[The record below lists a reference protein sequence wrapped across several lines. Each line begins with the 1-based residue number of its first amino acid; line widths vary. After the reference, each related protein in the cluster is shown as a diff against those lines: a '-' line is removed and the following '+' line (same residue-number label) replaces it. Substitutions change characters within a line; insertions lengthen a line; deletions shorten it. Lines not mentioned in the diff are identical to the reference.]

1 MDEDL
6 KKEIRGFA
14 LQNSSAHGGSTDSKI
29 IIGKIL
35 GTRPELRSMTGQIIP
50 EIQSIVKE
58 VNAMSAADQIAERAY
73 LLAIFLDS
81 FSAPDSCMAET
92 AAFISDFVQR
102 LLPKHF
108 EIALRCMPLDLS
120 SATSMGRDPL

>member
-58 VNAMSAADQIAERAY
+58 VNAMSAADQIAELKSEYSDLTKPKPKQKQRDQSIFDA
-73 LLAIFLDS
+73 LLLH
-81 FSAPDSCMAET
+81 
-92 AAFISDFVQR
+92 
-102 LLPKHF
+102 KHNF
-108 EIALRCMPLDLS
+108 PL
-120 SATSMGRDPL
+120 

>member
-58 VNAMSAADQIAERAY
+58 VNVLQSKPLIS
-73 LLAIFLDS
+73 FL
-81 FSAPDSCMAET
+81 
-92 AAFISDFVQR
+92 R
-102 LLPKHF
+102 
-108 EIALRCMPLDLS
+108 S
-120 SATSMGRDPL
+120 SSIYCSLFNIKSKR

>member
-58 VNAMSAADQIAERAY
+58 VNAMSAADQIAELKSEYSDLTKPKPKQKQRDLPELKDAKKGGVVTI
-73 LLAIFLDS
+73 AIFCDS
-81 FSAPDSCMAET
+81 FLQYPNLTISAICPS
-92 AAFISDFVQR
+92 
-102 LLPKHF
+102 
-108 EIALRCMPLDLS
+108 LRD
-120 SATSMGRDPL
+120 A

>member
-35 GTRPELRSMTGQIIP
+35 GTRPELH
-50 EIQSIVKE
+50 
-58 VNAMSAADQIAERAY
+58 
-73 LLAIFLDS
+73 L
-81 FSAPDSCMAET
+81 
-92 AAFISDFVQR
+92 
-102 LLPKHF
+102 
-108 EIALRCMPLDLS
+108 
-120 SATSMGRDPL
+120 

>member
-58 VNAMSAADQIAERAY
+58 VNAMSAADQIAELKSEGIHRRMQQPTLCHAFDTRWY
-73 LLAIFLDS
+73 
-81 FSAPDSCMAET
+81 T
-92 AAFISDFVQR
+92 AHNR
-102 LLPKHF
+102 
-108 EIALRCMPLDLS
+108 
-120 SATSMGRDPL
+120 

>member
-58 VNAMSAADQIAERAY
+58 VNAMSAADQIAELKSEYSDLTKPKPKQKQRDLP
-73 LLAIFLDS
+73 LLLHKIQVSHFLDLYHPCGVS
-81 FSAPDSCMAET
+81 FYRRTSLRT
-92 AAFISDFVQR
+92 VR
-102 LLPKHF
+102 L
-108 EIALRCMPLDLS
+108 
-120 SATSMGRDPL
+120 